1 MKAPFWNVTETGSK
15 IFIVTVFET
24 SIWDKLLDGK
34 IKLLNDILLMH
45 SLDWRSSMPP
55 FDRVDRHRGGSWV
68 ASRASHELKQMP
80 IEVPVFH
87 WISGRIIFPSVLTWI
102 ISFTLVRLF
111 KKTKK
116 QSKENLTY
124 SVPTEGP
131 NEWLKIIIPST
142 EQWLL
147 IRCSLLTAWHMKW
160 IVS

>member
-1 MKAPFWNVTETGSK
+1 MWQKQVVKSSLWLSLK
-15 IFIVTVFET
+15 HQFET
-24 SIWDKLLDGK
+24 NYWMGKSSCWMTFCWCTGWTGGAVCLL
-34 IKLLNDILLMH
+34 LTV
-45 SLDWRSSMPP
+45 
-55 FDRVDRHRGGSWV
+55 RVDRHRGGSWV

-80 IEVPVFH
+80 REVQFFH

>member
-1 MKAPFWNVTETGSK
+1 MVKETGSK

-45 SLDWRSSMPP
+45 RLDCASGGAA
-55 FDRVDRHRGGSWV
+55 FLLLTVRVDRHRGGSWV
-68 ASRASHELKQMP
+68 ASRDSHELKQMP
-80 IEVPVFH
+80 REVPVFH
-87 WISGRIIFPSVLTWI
+87 WINGRIIFPSVLTWI

-111 KKTKK
+111 KKPKK

-147 IRCSLLTAWHMKW
+147 IRCSLLTAWHTKW
-160 IVS
+160 RVSY